1 MSTDFQDV
9 QASYGRCTRQKGF
22 ITRFYELLLD
32 SDDRIR
38 QMFEN
43 TNWTQQNKA
52 LRRGISIA
60 LTHAGG
66 SNIVERPMG
75 EMAEMHSRHGG
86 LPVDPELYHYWRES
100 LLQAVH
106 EFDPQINPTLE
117 RNWSVALKKAT
128 DHFVDKY

>member
-1 MSTDFQDV
+1 MTARFEDV

-32 SDDRIR
+32 SDGRIR
-38 QMFEN
+38 ALFES

-66 SNIVERPMG
+66 SNIVERPMS
-75 EMAEMHSRHGG
+75 EMAELHSRKGG
-86 LPVDPELYHYWRES
+86 LPVDPELYGYWRES
-100 LLQAVH
+100 LLQAVD
-106 EFDPQINPTLE
+106 EFDPQINPTLKK
-117 RNWSVALKKAT
+117 NWSVALKKTT

>member
-1 MSTDFQDV
+1 MTTSFHDV

-38 QMFEN
+38 QMFES
-43 TNWTQQNKA
+43 TNWTQQNKT

-66 SNIVERPMG
+66 SNIVERPMND
-75 EMAEMHSRHGG
+75 MARLHSRNGA
-86 LPVDPELYHYWRES
+86 LPVDPDLYHYWRES

-117 RNWSVALKKAT
+117 KHWSIALKKAT
-128 DHFVDKY
+128 DQFVDKY